1 MRFAYRALHD
11 TASLLRLSCKAR
23 YGFAAVELRL
33 DGVLIAGARLRPTRD
48 FAPGPVID
56 ARIDGALRR
65 KSAAPQAYLR
75 KQIAAANMNTM
86 R

>member
-1 MRFAYRALHD
+1 MQSTIRLRCYAYRAKHD
-11 TASLLRLSCKAR
+11 TASPPSNYVSTAFLLPAHDSDRR
-23 YGFAAVELRL
+23 
-33 DGVLIAGARLRPTRD
+33 RD

-75 KQIAAANMNTM
+75 KQIAAANINTM